1 MIRASERRYDLL
13 RPTRT
18 DGGYRLYS
26 ADDISRLRLMRH
38 YLARGIPTSRAAGL
52 VHRVQTAALDANP
65 GVPPGD
71 VRKALRVLRDSLESF
86 DDGRAERTLERLLGV
101 FAAGAVLRDVVLPYL
116 REVGERWACGEA
128 TIAQE
133 HFASNFL
140 EGWMHTMAR
149 GWNRSGP
156 RRAVLACVP
165 GEYHALGLMA
175 FGLAR
180 HDLGWRITYLGA
192 DAPLPGVE
200 HAAAAVGADVVVLSA
215 ALPTTLA
222 RQVDALR
229 ALSRRHAVAVGG
241 AGAAANRSEWLASRT
256 RSSPRTPSPPT
267 RNSPRDR
274 RLRTGSRRSPDRSP
288 EPAGP
293 RRSHDTSRTLARR
306 PRPPLG
312 VGAADVEPDHRN
324 H

>member
-1 MIRASERRYDLL
+1 MPGLVAESLLRIGELSRRSGFSVDVIRAWERRYDLL

-38 YLARGIPTSRAAGL
+38 YLGRGIPTSQAAGL

-71 VRKALRVLRDSLESF
+71 VHKALRVLRDSLERF
-86 DDGRAERTLERLLGV
+86 DDAPADRMLERLLGV

-149 GWNRSGP
+149 GWTRSG
-156 RRAVLACVP
+156 RYRAVLACVP
-165 GEYHALGLMA
+165 GERHALGLMA
-175 FGLAR
+175 FGLAL

-192 DAPLPGVE
+192 DVPVPAVE
-200 HAAAAVGADVVVLSA
+200 HAADAVAADVVVLSA
-215 ALPTTLA
+215 ARPATLA
-222 RQVDALR
+222 AELDDLR
-229 ALSRRHAVAVGG
+229 HLARTHAVAVGG
-241 AGAAANRSEWLASRT
+241 AGATTNRSEWIASRSLPT
-256 RSSPRTPSPPT
+256 DPIIAAHALTAPP
-267 RNSPRDR
+267 
-274 RLRTGSRRSPDRSP
+274 GSRRATDGENRRAPRHLTARPDQRDDRS
-288 EPAGP
+288 
-293 RRSHDTSRTLARR
+293 
-306 PRPPLG
+306 
-312 VGAADVEPDHRN
+312 
-324 H
+324 

>member
-1 MIRASERRYDLL
+1 MSASGYACRVAESLLRIGELSRRSGFSADVIRAWERRYDLL
-13 RPTRT
+13 RPSRSE
-18 DGGYRLYS
+18 GGFRLYS

-38 YLARGIPTSRAAGL
+38 YLGRGIPTSQAAGL

-71 VRKALRVLRDSLESF
+71 VRKALHVLRESLEGF
-86 DDGRAERTLERLLGV
+86 DDGPAARTLERLLGV
-101 FAAGAVLRDVVLPYL
+101 FTAGAVLRDIVLPYL

-156 RRAVLACVP
+156 YRAVLACVP
-165 GEYHALGLMA
+165 GERHALGLMA
-175 FGLAR
+175 FGLAL

-192 DAPLPGVE
+192 DAPVPAVE
-200 HAAAAVGADVVVLSA
+200 HAAGAVAADVVVVSA

-222 RQVDALR
+222 SQVDALR

-241 AGAAANRSEWLASRT
+241 AGAGANGAG
-256 RSSPRTPSPPT
+256 PTPSPP
-267 RNSPRDR
+267 
-274 RLRTGSRRSPDRSP
+274 L
-288 EPAGP
+288 PADP
-293 RRSHDTSRTLARR
+293 IIAAHALTTHQELA
-306 PRPPLG
+306 P
-312 VGAADVEPDHRN
+312 
-324 H
+324 

>member
-1 MIRASERRYDLL
+1 MAAPSVTASDASSAMRPPVVREPLSTGSRGRFNASSTLYFARRS
-13 RPTRT
+13 RRGRR
-18 DGGYRLYS
+18 GG
-26 ADDISRLRLMRH
+26 AGGVQ
-38 YLARGIPTSRAAGL
+38 ARGAVCPPPADRGEGGDDDGDEDPPQPHADALPRPVEAG
-52 VHRVQTAALDANP
+52 H
-65 GVPPGD
+65 PPGD
-71 VRKALRVLRDSLESF
+71 VAAEEVADGQHDEQRDRC
-86 DDGRAERTLERLLGV
+86 RAARRRL
-101 FAAGAVLRDVVLPYL
+101 AYL
-116 REVGERWACGEA
+116 REGGERWACGEA

-165 GEYHALGLMA
+165 GERRALGLMA
-175 FGLAR
+175 FGLAL

-222 RQVDALR
+222 SQVDALR

-256 RSSPRTPSPPT
+256 LPADPIIAAHALTTHQELAPRSTAENRHAPVT
-267 RNSPRDR
+267 
-274 RLRTGSRRSPDRSP
+274 
-288 EPAGP
+288 
-293 RRSHDTSRTLARR
+293 
-306 PRPPLG
+306 
-312 VGAADVEPDHRN
+312 
-324 H
+324 

>member
-1 MIRASERRYDLL
+1 MSASGYACLVAESLLRIGELSRRSGFSADVIRAWERRYDLL
-13 RPTRT
+13 RPTRS

-38 YLARGIPTSRAAGL
+38 YLGRGVPTSQAAGL

-65 GVPPGD
+65 GVPAGD
-71 VRKALRVLRDSLESF
+71 VHKALRVLRDSLERF
-86 DDGRAERTLERLLGV
+86 DDGPADRTLERLLGV
-101 FAAGAVLRDVVLPYL
+101 FTPGAVLRDVVLAYL

-156 RRAVLACVP
+156 YRAVLACVP
-165 GEYHALGLMA
+165 GERHALGLMA
-175 FGLAR
+175 FGLAL
-180 HDLGWRITYLGA
+180 HDLGWRITYLRA
-192 DAPLPGVE
+192 DAPLPAVE
-200 HAAAAVGADVVVLSA
+200 HAADAVATDVVVLSA

-222 RQVDALR
+222 SEVDALR

-256 RSSPRTPSPPT
+256 LPADPIIAAPAPPPHQDLPPRSTAET
-267 RNSPRDR
+267 RQ
-274 RLRTGSRRSPDRSP
+274 
-288 EPAGP
+288 
-293 RRSHDTSRTLARR
+293 
-306 PRPPLG
+306 
-312 VGAADVEPDHRN
+312 AAVT
-324 H
+324 